1 MSIEEENKAVMC
13 RFSELVNQ
21 KNVAAIRE
29 MITPDFITHRTTCDM
44 SRDEWE
50 QEGEML
56 FANYPDYSYV
66 QEHMIAEGDKVAYR
80 EICSGTHA
88 PTGKKVEWINTNIMR
103 IADGK
108 LAECWCTLDE
118 LSMMQQIGVIPSL

>member
-1 MSIEEENKAVMC
+1 MGTEENKAVIR
-13 RFSELVNQ
+13 RFCELVNQ
-21 KNVAAIRE
+21 QNVAAIRE
-29 MITPDFITHRTTCDM
+29 LITPDFITHRTTYDLT
-44 SRDEWE
+44 RDEWE
-50 QEGEML
+50 QEGEWL

-66 QEHMIAEGDKVAYR
+66 QEHLIAEGDKVAYR
-80 EICSGTHA
+80 ETCSGTHA

-118 LSMMQQIGVIPSL
+118 YNLMQQLGVIPTE